1 MITPS
6 DMSGKAALVTGAGG
20 GIGQGTAIALA
31 KAGADVSIVDVKVE
45 GLAETA
51 RAVEA
56 LGRVAHV
63 QLLDL
68 SSHENCRAAVDAAV
82 ERFGR
87 LDALCNVAGLLKLA
101 HSHEMPAAD
110 WNLML
115 AVNLSAP
122 FFLSQAAIPH
132 LLKVDGAI
140 VNVSSLAAHMGEA
153 YSAAYCATK
162 AGLSQLTK
170 ALAMEYMRTGL
181 RVNAISPGGLA
192 TPIGASFIPPEGAD
206 MELLGRYR
214 PLRGLI
220 EVEDMANMIAYLAS
234 PASIGFHGAD
244 INMDRGITAG

>member
-1 MITPS
+1 MISPS
-6 DMSGKAALVTGAGG
+6 DMSGKVALVTGAGG

-31 KAGADVSIVDVKVE
+31 RAGADVSLVDVKAN

-51 RAVEA
+51 RQIEA
-56 LGRVAHV
+56 LGCIAHV
-63 QLLDL
+63 QEFDL
-68 SSHENCRAAVDAAV
+68 AKHENCRAAIDAAV
-82 ERFGR
+82 DQFGR
-87 LDALCNVAGLLKLA
+87 LDALCNVAGILKIA

-122 FFLSQAAIPH
+122 FFLCQAAIPH

-162 AGLSQLTK
+162 AGLSQMTK
-170 ALAMEYMRTGL
+170 ALAMEYMHSGL

-206 MELLGRYR
+206 MSLLGRYR

-220 EVEDMANMIAYLAS
+220 EVADMANMIAYLAS
-234 PASIGFHGAD
+234 PAAIGFHGAD